1 MIGGHERLIRMLQ
14 TTRRNYPI
22 AMRRGG
28 WANRGKNFSEKGVL
42 LECGKRDLTTTKNVL
57 HFLKTGNAKYMFAL
71 NKELFFVPVMMLL
84 KCLKDVPDSYIYRRL
99 MVGVGDNTYYKGVVA
114 SMLKELQ
121 EEGIFNQEQAQEYI
135 GRTFRPK
142 CLNSPPWYTDR
153 EVCQWLLK
161 RTVAIHLDSDD
172 DKFDIICVMIKKLFS
187 YVQDECVVEGADS
200 LMMHEIIMG
209 GHLYLQVLKEKLY
222 DFLIAWKIN
231 ILAKRKTKASFE
243 LTPGTMSSCANSG
256 GGNLEKQ
263 LENFLGTGNL
273 PSRTGLGL
281 MQDKGLTIMA
291 ENINRMR
298 YMSHFRA
305 IHRGAFF
312 TEMRTTEVRA
322 LLPDAWGYVC
332 PAHTPDGSP
341 CGLLNHLAY
350 PVELVTHLSDVS
362 RIPEVLTSLG
372 LITVNSFE
380 SLSQDLTNAFDV
392 LLDGKLMG
400 WVEKDKMKDMADML
414 RVLKVDASDARVPE
428 MTEIVM
434 VPARDI
440 PGQYPG
446 LFIFTG
452 AARMMRP
459 VINLAHNCIEYVG
472 TFESVYM
479 DICIREKEAYPGIT
493 THMEIRPTSF
503 LSNLAC
509 MIPLPDFN
517 QSPRNMYQ
525 CQMAKQ
531 TLASPIHTWHS
542 NSETKI
548 YRLQTPTTPFFRPAH
563 YDYVGMDDYPM
574 GTNAIVAVISYSG
587 YDMEDAMIINK
598 MSLERGL
605 CAGMIYKAEFVDLRE
620 KAGKRKGDKSDDC
633 GLVFCR
639 DPTKPE
645 LSRTLDLDGLPWPG
659 VTLQEDDPMYCYFN
673 REEGKFKVVSY
684 KYKEAVIV
692 DHVKLCSNDTGTSSK
707 NRACISMRVPR
718 NPTVGD
724 KFASRSGQKGICS
737 QRWPCEDLPWTS
749 NGMFPDILFN
759 PHGFP
764 SRMTIAQ
771 MVESM
776 AGKAGAIHGLCQD
789 ATPFTFSE
797 DPGNDAIDYFAQ
809 QLEKA
814 GYNYYGTE
822 TLYSGV
828 SGVEIKAEIF
838 FGVIHYQRLRHMVS
852 DKYQVRST
860 GPIDQVTRQPV
871 KGRKRHGGVRFGEM
885 ERDSLLSHGATFLL
899 QDRLFHGSD
908 KSRCSMCVGCGSF
921 LSPSVQV
928 SDNSIASGNRAVCV
942 VCKSADSVSEFEV
955 PFIFL
960 HLVQELASI
969 NIKVKLQ
976 NNTI

>member
-1 MIGGHERLIRMLQ
+1 
-14 TTRRNYPI
+14 
-22 AMRRGG
+22 
-28 WANRGKNFSEKGVL
+28 
-42 LECGKRDLTTTKNVL
+42 
-57 HFLKTGNAKYMFAL
+57 
-71 NKELFFVPVMMLL
+71 
-84 KCLKDVPDSYIYRRL
+84 
-99 MVGVGDNTYYKGVVA
+99 
-114 SMLKELQ
+114 
-121 EEGIFNQEQAQEYI
+121 
-135 GRTFRPK
+135 
-142 CLNSPPWYTDR
+142 
-153 EVCQWLLK
+153 
-161 RTVAIHLDSDD
+161 
-172 DKFDIICVMIKKLFS
+172 
-187 YVQDECVVEGADS
+187 
-200 LMMHEIIMG
+200 MG
-209 GHLYLQVLKEKLY
+209 
-222 DFLIAWKIN
+222 
-231 ILAKRKTKASFE
+231 
-243 LTPGTMSSCANSG
+243 
-256 GGNLEKQ
+256 
-263 LENFLGTGNL
+263 
-273 PSRTGLGL
+273 
-281 MQDKGLTIMA
+281 
-291 ENINRMR
+291 
-298 YMSHFRA
+298 
-305 IHRGAFF
+305 
-312 TEMRTTEVRA
+312 
-322 LLPDAWGYVC
+322 
-332 PAHTPDGSP
+332 
-341 CGLLNHLAY
+341 
-350 PVELVTHLSDVS
+350 
-362 RIPEVLTSLG
+362 
-372 LITVNSFE
+372 
-380 SLSQDLTNAFDV
+380 
-392 LLDGKLMG
+392 
-400 WVEKDKMKDMADML
+400 
-414 RVLKVDASDARVPE
+414 
-428 MTEIVM
+428 
-434 VPARDI
+434 
-440 PGQYPG
+440 
-446 LFIFTG
+446 
-452 AARMMRP
+452 
-459 VINLAHNCIEYVG
+459 
-472 TFESVYM
+472 

-692 DHVKLCSNDTGTSSK
+692 DHVKLCSNDTGASSK